1 MQKPELIAVI
11 DHNDN
16 IIAYNE
22 KLIVHK
28 LGLLHRAFSI
38 LVFNDQNQVLL
49 QKRASSK
56 YHSPNLWTNTCCS
69 HLVKDKDFERYI
81 HERLMFEMG
90 FDCKLKF
97 AFSFHYKIEFDNGLT
112 ENEIDHVY
120 LGKWN
125 GIPNP
130 NPEEADEF
138 KWVDYDFIKR
148 DIQINPQLYTY
159 WFVELMKRNEEISLQ
174 LLK

>member
-1 MQKPELIAVI
+1 MQKPELIAII
-11 DHNDN
+11 DQNDN
-16 IIAYNE
+16 IIAYDE

-97 AFSFHYKIEFDNGLT
+97 AFSFHYKIAFDNGLS
-112 ENEIDHVY
+112 ENKIDH
-120 LGKWN
+120 L
-125 GIPNP
+125 
-130 NPEEADEF
+130 
-138 KWVDYDFIKR
+138 
-148 DIQINPQLYTY
+148 
-159 WFVELMKRNEEISLQ
+159 
-174 LLK
+174 